1 VAEYRCPACKL
12 RVWSPNRGKHPR
24 HFCPTAARH
33 VRLGHRRLTL
43 SEWFTAALRTM
54 TRPTPRRRCTMA
66 GSTTVSVVV
75 SAPPLDTAAPQAQ
88 EGN

>member
-1 VAEYRCPACKL
+1 MPMAEYTCPACKL
-12 RVWSPNRGKHPR
+12 RVWSPNRGLHPR

-54 TRPTPRRRCTMA
+54 TRPTRRQRA
-66 GSTTVSVVV
+66 RPPSKP
-75 SAPPLDTAAPQAQ
+75 APPLDNEAPQGERQ
-88 EGN
+88 